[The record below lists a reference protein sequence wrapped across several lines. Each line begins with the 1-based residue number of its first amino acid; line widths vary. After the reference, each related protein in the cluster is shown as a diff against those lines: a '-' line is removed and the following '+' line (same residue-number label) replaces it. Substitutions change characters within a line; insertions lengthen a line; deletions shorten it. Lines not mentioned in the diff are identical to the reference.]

1 MRNIGEIVAVY
12 IDDKP
17 SFYARIEDYEA
28 DVKPRWYKVKMLFLT
43 FPPQEVTWILREAQ
57 VDGAPFT
64 MNNIPVKL
72 NTVNSHSGLSEK
84 IKTKTQPF
92 KRPSGKIINLADR
105 ARISKDEK

>member
-17 SFYARIEDYEA
+17 SIYARIEDYEA
-28 DVKPRWYKVKMLFLT
+28 DVKPRWFKVKMLFLT

-57 VDGAPFT
+57 VDGEPFT

-72 NTVNSHSGLSEK
+72 NTVNSLIGMPEK
-84 IKTKTQPF
+84 VKTKTQTP
-92 KRPSGKIINLADR
+92 KRSSGKIISLADR

>member
-17 SFYARIEDYEA
+17 SVYARIEDYEA
-28 DVKPRWYKVKMLFLT
+28 DVKPRWFKVKLLFLT

-57 VDGAPFT
+57 VDGEPFT

-72 NTVNSHSGLSEK
+72 NTVNSPIGMPEK
-84 IKTKTQPF
+84 VKTKTQPP
-92 KRPSGKIINLADR
+92 KRSSGKIINLADR
-105 ARISKDEK
+105 VRISKDEK

>member
-17 SFYARIEDYEA
+17 SIYARIEDYEA
-28 DVKPRWYKVKMLFLT
+28 DVKPRWFKVKMLFLT

-57 VDGAPFT
+57 VDGEPFT
-64 MNNIPVKL
+64 MNNIPVILK
-72 NTVNSHSGLSEK
+72 TVNSHTGTPEK
-84 IKTKTQPF
+84 IKTKTQTP
-92 KRPSGKIINLADR
+92 KRSSGKIISLADR